1 MKNFLRYAITSLTG
15 LLIAFLIAYFK
26 EVFSQT
32 EITEVMR
39 ILCDAA
45 FVPGIIIEG
54 VGLLVLVSAGGV
66 FDMLAYG
73 VRSLFVVFLRNPL
86 NRKYK
91 DYYEY
96 RQAQKGKK
104 RSFAYLAIV
113 GGAFILIAAIFLIL
127 FYKL

>member
-1 MKNFLRYAITSLTG
+1 MKNFLRYAITSLIG
-15 LLIAFLIAYFK
+15 LIFAFLIAYFK
-26 EVFSQT
+26 GVFLQT
-32 EITEVMR
+32 ETTEVMR

-45 FVPGIIIEG
+45 FVPGVIIG
-54 VGLLVLVSAGGV
+54 SVGLLILVSAGGA

-73 VRSLFVVFLRNPL
+73 VRSLFVVFLRNPAT
-86 NRKYK
+86 RKYK

-113 GGAFILIAAIFLIL
+113 GGAFIFIALIFLIL
-127 FYKL
+127 FYSL

>member
-26 EVFSQT
+26 GVFSQT
-32 EITEVMR
+32 EVTEVMR

-45 FVPGIIIEG
+45 FVPGVIIG
-54 VGLLVLVSAGGV
+54 AVGLLVLVSAGGV

-73 VRSLFVVFLRNPL
+73 VRSLFVVFLRNPAK
-86 NRKYK
+86 RKYK

-104 RSFAYLAIV
+104 RSFAYLTIV
-113 GGAFILIAAIFLIL
+113 GGVFILIAVIFLVL
-127 FYKL
+127 FYTL

>member
-1 MKNFLRYAITSLTG
+1 MKNLLRYAITSLLG

-26 EVFSQT
+26 GVFMQT
-32 EITEVMR
+32 EAKEVMR
-39 ILCDAA
+39 ILSDAA
-45 FVPGIIIEG
+45 FVPGVIIEG

-73 VRSLFVVFLRNPL
+73 VRSLFVVFLRNPA

-113 GGAFILIAAIFLIL
+113 GGVFILIAIIFLVL
-127 FYKL
+127 FYSI